1 MPPPRAT
8 SASSRPSRRRPAAA
22 ANTSLCRCGRPVFF
36 RNTRCLGCGTPLGY
50 EPALRRVLPL
60 EAAKHPGEWL
70 DASATGARRRRYRR
84 CINLDRPA
92 RCNWL
97 VPVRSRGATPLAC
110 LACRLNRTIPD
121 LSRPGNGEL
130 WRRIEAAKCRLVA
143 QLVALRLPVASLLD
157 EDPKHGL
164 AFDFMR
170 APPGEPPVVTG
181 HHEGIITIDVEE
193 ADDARRE
200 HLRQQ
205 MDEPYRTLIGHFR
218 HEIGHYLWDRLVWRS
233 AWLEPFRALFGDETR
248 PYGDALATY
257 YRDGPPEGWRDG
269 FISAYAAAHPWEDW
283 AESWAHYLH
292 MSDAVETAG
301 RIGIATAGSGLVT
314 RPFGRGALWR
324 GDHPG
329 AARFLRLLND
339 WVRLAAV
346 MNEMSRSMGQPDFY
360 PFVLS
365 APVVAKLHF
374 IHCLIGE
381 TGRRK

>member
-1 MPPPRAT
+1 MPSPAPP
-8 SASSRPSRRRPAAA
+8 SSRPAASRAPAQGD
-22 ANTSLCRCGRPVFF
+22 SSRCRCGRTVFF

-50 EPALRRVLPL
+50 EPRLRRVLPL
-60 EAAKHPGEWL
+60 EAASRPGEWV
-70 DASATGARRRRYRR
+70 DASATGTRRARYRR
-84 CINLDRPA
+84 CANLDRPA

-97 VPVRSRGATPLAC
+97 VPVRGHGALPPGC
-110 LACRLNRTIPD
+110 LACRLNRTIPN
-121 LSRPGNGEL
+121 LAQPGNGEL
-130 WRRIEAAKCRLVA
+130 WRRIEAAKCRVVA
-143 QLVALRLPVASLLD
+143 QMVALRLPVASLLHD
-157 EDPKHGL
+157 DPEHGL
-164 AFDFMR
+164 AFDFLR
-170 APPGEPPVVTG
+170 APAGGPPVMTG

-205 MDEPYRTLIGHFR
+205 MGEPYRTLIGHFR
-218 HEIGHYLWDRLVWRS
+218 HEIGHYLWDRLVERS
-233 AWLEPFRALFGDETR
+233 DWLEPFRALFGDEQR

-257 YRDGPPEGWRDG
+257 YRDGPPDGWQDG
-269 FISAYAAAHPWEDW
+269 FISAYATAHPWEDW

-314 RPFGRGALWR
+314 RPFGPGALWR
-324 GDHPG
+324 SDHPG
-329 AARFLRLLND
+329 ATRFLRLLND

-374 IHCLIGE
+374 IHSLLGE
-381 TGRRK
+381 TARRKR

>member
-1 MPPPRAT
+1 MPASAASPTPPR
-8 SASSRPSRRRPAAA
+8 RAAVPG
-22 ANTSLCRCGRPVFF
+22 NTSLCRCGRPVFF

-50 EPALRRVLPL
+50 EPFQRRVVPL
-60 EAAKHPGEWL
+60 EAGAQPGVWL
-70 DASATGARRRRYRR
+70 DASAAGKRRMRYRR
-84 CINLDRPA
+84 CANLDRPA

-97 VPVRSRGATPLAC
+97 VPLRSRGAAPPNC

-143 QLVALRLPVASLLD
+143 QMVALRLPVASLLH
-157 EDPKHGL
+157 EDPEHGL
-164 AFDFMR
+164 AFDFLR
-170 APPGEPPVVTG
+170 ALPGGPPVVTG
-181 HHEGIITIDVEE
+181 HHEGVITIDVEE

-205 MDEPYRTLIGHFR
+205 MGEPYRTLIGHFR
-218 HEIGHYLWDRLVWRS
+218 HEIGHYLWDRLVERS
-233 AWLEPFRALFGDETR
+233 GWLEPVRALFGDEQR
-248 PYGDALATY
+248 PYGDALAVY
-257 YRDGPPEGWRDG
+257 YRDGPPDGWEDG

-301 RIGIATAGSGLVT
+301 RIGIATADTGLVT
-314 RPFGRGALWR
+314 RPFGRDALWR
-324 GDHPG
+324 SDHPG

-365 APVVAKLHF
+365 APVVAKLHL

-381 TGRRK
+381 TRRARR